1 MRRGGIRSA
10 VLAAAA
16 LAATTTACTG
26 TGVSGINLPGGA
38 DLGSHPYH
46 VTAQFRNA
54 LDLVRQSA
62 VKVANVAVGQV
73 SDISLGGDGRYAVVT
88 LEINGDVHLPA
99 NTSATIEQTSLLGEK
114 YVALNRPA
122 DPTGNLADGATIS
135 LAATSQAVQIEQVF
149 GALSLLLNGGG
160 IGQLHDIVVELNHAA
175 GGRGAEIRSL
185 LSDADR
191 VITAIDAH
199 RAGIIAALEQVN
211 RLASTLQANS
221 ANISVALRDLPAGLR
236 VLAGQRHQLV
246 RMINALGRLGRTAT
260 TTVRASKRSFVAD
273 LKALDPILRHL
284 ADAGSALP
292 KSLQVLLT
300 YPFPDSVLN
309 AIRGDYLNTFVTT
322 NLNTPGGKVVRIQ
335 KNPAASLL
343 PARAGGH

>member
-1 MRRGGIRSA
+1 MRRGL
-10 VLAAAA
+10 LAAAA
-16 LAATTTACTG
+16 LAVTTTAACTG
-26 TGVSGINLPGGA
+26 GVSNLNLPGGA

-46 VTAQFRNA
+46 VSAQFRNA
-54 LDLVRQSA
+54 LDLVRQSS
-62 VKVANVAVGQV
+62 VKVDNVAVGQV
-73 SDISLGGDGRYAVVT
+73 SAISLGGGGKYAVVT

-99 NTSATIEQTSLLGEK
+99 NTTATIEQTSLLGEK
-114 YVALNRPA
+114 YVALTRPA
-122 DPTGNLADGATIS
+122 DPTGALANGAMIS
-135 LAATSQAVQIEQVF
+135 LASTSQAVQIEQVL

-160 IGQLHDIVVELNHAA
+160 IGQLHTIVVELNHAT
-175 GGRGAEIRSL
+175 GGRGAEIHSL

-191 VITAIDAH
+191 VIAAIDAH
-199 RAGIIAALEQVN
+199 RAGIIAALQQVN
-211 RLASTLQANS
+211 RLATTLQANNENLS
-221 ANISVALRDLPAGLR
+221 IALRDLPGGLK

-273 LKALDPILRHL
+273 LRALEPILHHL
-284 ADAGSALP
+284 VQAGSALP

-322 NLNTPGGKVVRIQ
+322 NLNTPGGKVVHIQ
-335 KNPAASLL
+335 KNPTLL
-343 PARAGGH
+343 PARGGH

>member
-1 MRRGGIRSA
+1 MRRGLMAA
-10 VLAAAA
+10 VA
-16 LAATTTACTG
+16 LAVTTTAACTG
-26 TGVSGINLPGGA
+26 GVSNLNLPGGA

-46 VTAQFRNA
+46 VSAQFRNA
-54 LDLVRQSA
+54 LDLVRQSS
-62 VKVANVAVGQV
+62 VKVDNVAVGQV
-73 SDISLGGDGRYAVVT
+73 SAISLGGGGKYAVVT

-99 NTSATIEQTSLLGEK
+99 NTTATIEQTSLLGEK
-114 YVALNRPA
+114 YVALTRPA
-122 DPTGNLADGATIS
+122 DPTGTLANGATIS
-135 LAATSQAVQIEQVF
+135 LASTSQAVQIEQVL

-160 IGQLHDIVVELNHAA
+160 IGQLHTIVVELNHAT
-175 GGRGAEIRSL
+175 GGRGAEIHSL

-191 VITAIDAH
+191 VIAAIDAH
-199 RAGIIAALEQVN
+199 RAGIIAALQQVN
-211 RLASTLQANS
+211 RLATTLQTNNENLS
-221 ANISVALRDLPAGLR
+221 IALRDLPGGLK
-236 VLAGQRHQLV
+236 VLAGQRHHLV

-273 LKALDPILRHL
+273 LRALNPILRNL
-284 ADAGSALP
+284 VQAGSALP

-335 KNPAASLL
+335 KNPTLL
-343 PARAGGH
+343 PARGGH